1 MPSLRAREIAVI
13 TAVQRTR
20 LARMLVVP
28 ARLYGFFGENSVGW
42 LLLGG
47 LGAVLDP
54 ARYALWLLSALAVVV
69 AQFASTGVK
78 RLVRRPRPGAVP
90 SADGSFV
97 LRGAGG
103 YQRSTEGPVIVYASA
118 KSRLS
123 FPSSHSSSTMAAV
136 IVYGAMLPGLW
147 LACVLAVLGMGA
159 SRVLLGMHFPTDVLA
174 GYALGLSVGLAAVL
188 ILH

>member
-1 MPSLRAREIAVI
+1 MRSLRSHEIAVI
-13 TAVQRTR
+13 TAVQRTP
-20 LARMLVVP
+20 LARALVGP

-42 LLLGG
+42 VLLGA

-54 ARYALWLLSALAVVV
+54 SRSALWLLSALAVLV
-69 AQFASTGVK
+69 AQVASTGVK
-78 RLVRRPRPGAVP
+78 RLVRRPRPGAVANP
-90 SADGSFV
+90 DGSFV
-97 LRGAGG
+97 LSGPGG
-103 YQRSTEGPVIVYASA
+103 YPRSTAGPVLVHAAA

-147 LACVLAVLGMGA
+147 LVGVLAVLGMGA

-174 GYALGLSVGLAAVL
+174 GYALGLLVGLAAVL
-188 ILH
+188 LLH